1 MLTGILND
9 IYNTHYRA
17 SVPATSTFMH
27 MALSRAFMLFTTPM
41 INRLG
46 FDWAASLLAFLTTGL
61 IPIPWVF
68 FKWGPY
74 LRSKSPYL
82 YA

>member
-1 MLTGILND
+1 M
-9 IYNTHYRA
+9 R
-17 SVPATSTFMH
+17 
-27 MALSRAFMLFTTPM
+27 MALSGAFMLFTTPM
-41 INRLG
+41 INYLG
-46 FDWAASLLAFLTTGL
+46 FDWAVSLLAFLTVGL

-74 LRSKSPYL
+74 LRSKSRYL